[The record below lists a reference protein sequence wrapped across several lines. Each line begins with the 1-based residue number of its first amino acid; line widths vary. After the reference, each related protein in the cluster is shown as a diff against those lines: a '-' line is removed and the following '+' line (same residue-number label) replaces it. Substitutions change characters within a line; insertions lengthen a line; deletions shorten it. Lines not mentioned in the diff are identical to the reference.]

1 MDEADKVGDV
11 GIMETIDFNE
21 EEDLERQDSES
32 YEDIKEQEKTIDRLE
47 RGSEERL
54 EEYYDNKS

>member
-1 MDEADKVGDV
+1 
-11 GIMETIDFNE
+11 METIDFNE

-32 YEDIKEQEKTIDRLE
+32 YEDIEDKEKTIDQLE
-47 RGSEERL
+47 QGSEQRL

>member
-1 MDEADKVGDV
+1 
-11 GIMETIDFNE
+11 METIDFNE

-32 YEDIKEQEKTIDRLE
+32 YEDIEDKEKTIDRLE

-54 EEYYDNKS
+54 EEYYDKQKL

>member
-1 MDEADKVGDV
+1 
-11 GIMETIDFNE
+11 METIDFNE

-32 YEDIKEQEKTIDRLE
+32 YEGIEDKEKTIDQLE
-47 RGSEERL
+47 QGSEQRL

>member
-1 MDEADKVGDV
+1 MGLKVD
-11 GIMETIDFNE
+11 
-21 EEDLERQDSES
+21 EDLERQDSES

-54 EEYYDNKS
+54 EEYYDK